1 MTQLFKG
8 YKPGVGPVL
17 KVLKYNGDD
26 ARTLPNEAFERY
38 LFNSENQNLSY
49 GLTAEPFYF
58 RAADLAALP
67 LDFDLY
73 GNRISGRRGSGGS
86 SFNSVVLAYRVNYI
100 FPEMTYPPIPELRE
114 KDLNT
119 GRVSA
124 GTRRVQLVY
133 DSGGVE
139 KGYVDSYQFNYRMLR
154 VTGFSTSYT
163 TQVPQL
169 TYNGLLINDLNRIGL
184 GEWVVPTS
192 RTVWNDNRDQA
203 VLYPNLWDLP
213 ADASAMSTYNYVPNL
228 LAFVQNRSECKLARP
243 GSGVYDA
250 GWRNKIIDSD
260 RSPAL
265 CIMAGDRYNIPADG
279 SVTLYPPVGVVISD
293 TAVTEFMYRRVGQP
307 WYVPGFIATGY
318 VRDTRFNI
326 SYSVSPNSVTIYNE
340 GTDPID
346 IRFAVTNIDR
356 SGTSTGGSLVE
367 YTGHDGT
374 TAFTQLKKPGTTDP
388 ASRPNDILL
397 DTRFPTLQII
407 KEGFIPISSFGAAP
421 TGEQNL
427 FGKVKATVPFTNN
440 GFLPYLKFSIVFPN
454 CVSTP
459 FMSLLYNYPG
469 GWGPPSNVS
478 VLGQID
484 DNLATFWASPG
495 NWSRRYVS
503 GTEVKEAYDLPDPI
517 GVRYFIRG
525 IVLP

>member
-1 MTQLFKG
+1 MTQLFMG
-8 YKPGVGPVL
+8 YKPGVGQVL
-17 KVLKYNGDD
+17 KCLRYDGDD
-26 ARTLPNEAFERY
+26 PLTLSNDAHERY

-49 GLTAEPFYF
+49 GFTSEPFWF
-58 RAADLAALP
+58 RSADMAALGNS
-67 LDFDLY
+67 FDLY
-73 GNRISGRRGSGGS
+73 NNHISGRQGVGSA
-86 SFNSVVLAYRVNYI
+86 FRSVLLVYRLNKI
-100 FPEMTYPPIPELRE
+100 WPELTYPPIPEMRD

-124 GTRRVQLVY
+124 GTRRVQLLY

-154 VTGFSTSYT
+154 VTGYSTSYS

-169 TYNGLLINDLNRIGL
+169 TYTGQLHNDLNRVAL
-184 GEWVVPTS
+184 GEWVVPIS
-192 RTVWNDNRDQA
+192 QTVYNDDRSKS
-203 VLYPNLWDLP
+203 VIYPNIWDLP
-213 ADASAMSTYNYVPNL
+213 ADSSAMRTYSYVPGL
-228 LAFVQNRSECKLARP
+228 LSFIQNASEFKLARP
-243 GSGVYDA
+243 GHSVYDS
-250 GWRNKIIDSD
+250 GLHTKIIDSD

-265 CIMAGDRYNIPADG
+265 CIMAGDRSNIPAGG

-307 WYVPGFIATGY
+307 WYVPGFIASGY
-318 VRDTRFNI
+318 VRETRFNI

-346 IRFAVTNIDR
+346 VRFAVTNIDR
-356 SGTSTGGSLVE
+356 SGTSTGGNLVE
-367 YTGHDGT
+367 YEGHDGT
-374 TAFTQLKKPGTTDP
+374 TRFIQFKKPGTTDP
-388 ASRPNDILL
+388 ASKPNDILF

-421 TGEQNL
+421 AGEQNL

-440 GFLPYLKFSIVFPN
+440 GFLPFLKFSIVFPN

-478 VLGQID
+478 MLGQID
-484 DNLATFWASPG
+484 NNLATFWASPG
-495 NWSRRYVS
+495 NWSRREID
-503 GTEVKEAYDLPDPI
+503 GTEVKERYDLPDPI

-525 IVLP
+525 IVQP